1 MAPFIYRSKG
11 SRNLIIDMLKII
23 VFSNRAYNFLHDIA
37 KQDGKVLFVGTHND
51 SVKKYVQEEATRVG
65 AFYINQR

>member
-1 MAPFIYRSKG
+1 
-11 SRNLIIDMLKII
+11 MLKII

-37 KQDGKVLFVGTHND
+37 KQDGKILFVGTHND
-51 SVKKYVQEEATRVG
+51 SVKGYVAEEAKRCG